1 MFIEPELLLP
11 WLLVLQGLVGGTDTL
26 FNHEIVERLPQR
38 LEARGEIA
46 LHALREAIYG
56 TLFVGLAWS
65 AWHGV
70 AALAVAALV
79 VAELVV
85 TATDEFVENR
95 IRVMPQNERVL
106 HVLLTLNLGVI
117 VAVLV
122 PILRAWAG
130 QPTERVPV
138 DHGALSV
145 ALTLLGLASWAW
157 SIRDA
162 RAWRRLHREAAAR
175 TATTVQEARTPPHAN
190 AR

>member
-1 MFIEPELLLP
+1 MLIQPETLLP
-11 WLLVLQGLVGGTDTL
+11 WLLVVQGLMGGADTL

-38 LEARGEIA
+38 VEARGEIA

-56 TLFVGLAWS
+56 TLFVALAWS

-70 AALAVAALV
+70 GALAIAALV
-79 VAELVV
+79 VAEVIV
-85 TATDEFVENR
+85 TATDELVENR
-95 IRVMPQNERVL
+95 IRVMPQNERAL
-106 HVLLTLNLGVI
+106 HVLLTLNLGLI

-122 PILRAWAG
+122 PVLRAWAG

-162 RAWRRLHREAAAR
+162 RAWRRLRREAAALA
-175 TATTVQEARTPPHAN
+175 ATTVREVRTPPHAN

>member
-1 MFIEPELLLP
+1 MLIEPALLLP
-11 WLLVLQGLVGGTDTL
+11 WLLVVQGLVGGIDTL
-26 FNHEIVERLPQR
+26 FNHEIVERLPER

-70 AALAVAALV
+70 AAWVIAALV
-79 VAELVV
+79 VAEVIV
-85 TATDEFVENR
+85 TATDEFIENR

-106 HVLLTLNLGVI
+106 HVLLTLNLGLI
-117 VAVLV
+117 AAVLV
-122 PILRAWAG
+122 PVLYAWAEL
-130 QPTERVPV
+130 PTGRVPV
-138 DHGALSV
+138 DHGAPSI

-175 TATTVQEARTPPHAN
+175 AATTVREVRTPPHAS